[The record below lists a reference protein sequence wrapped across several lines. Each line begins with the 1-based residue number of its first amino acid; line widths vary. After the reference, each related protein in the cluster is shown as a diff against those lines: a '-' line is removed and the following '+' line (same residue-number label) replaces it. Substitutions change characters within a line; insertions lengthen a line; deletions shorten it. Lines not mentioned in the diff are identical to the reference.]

1 MFEKKIFQAKSKDI
15 AVINRSYITL
25 PLIQKKSVNIFKNN
39 LNVLTYQKSNN
50 SFSTLNFKI
59 NPWFLTGFT
68 DAEGSFIIKIHSN
81 EQLKTKWRVRPVF
94 SITLHVKDLS
104 LLENIQKT
112 LGVGK
117 ISKSK
122 NLSAIYAV
130 DSIAEIPIIL
140 DHFDKYP
147 LITQKKI
154 WLFTI

>member
-1 MFEKKIFQAKSKDI
+1 M
-15 AVINRSYITL
+15 
-25 PLIQKKSVNIFKNN
+25 
-39 LNVLTYQKSNN
+39 LTYQKSNN

-117 ISKSK
+117 ISKRPVAGWTISSSGV
-122 NLSAIYAV
+122 LCWW
-130 DSIAEIPIIL
+130 EPI
-140 DHFDKYP
+140 FFSGVTGKE
-147 LITQKKI
+147 LIKF
-154 WLFTI
+154 L